1 MLENWG
7 KLWGT
12 VLDNVLYVL
21 VFLLIFAA
29 IFAVAMVLE
38 RVWLKPERQS
48 PARRT
53 AYIGI
58 FAAIAA
64 VLVYFEFPLPFAP
77 SF

>member
-7 KLWGT
+7 KLWAT

-29 IFAVAMVLE
+29 IFAVAMALE
-38 RVWLKPERQS
+38 RLWLKPEKQS

-64 VLVYFEFPLPFAP
+64 VLVYF
-77 SF
+77 